1 MIMFARIMVGIG
13 LAIFMIIAIV
23 VISILGGDVKD
34 ENVGTLHK
42 ASFQQW
48 EKATYQNKYATSLSV
63 IMLFAKTKVFVAQDI
78 NNIDKLKPLI
88 TQIIDCID
96 EINQEY
102 KKQNYT
108 SSGAEAT
115 VTDAIYIC
123 QSNNSWL
130 EHLENY

>member
-1 MIMFARIMVGIG
+1 MRMFGGI
-13 LAIFMIIAIV
+13 LLLIILIITTIEV
-23 VISILGGDVKD
+23 TNWQKD
-34 ENVGTLHK
+34 QKIEALKK
-42 ASFQQW
+42 ASFQEW

-88 TQIIDCID
+88 IQIIDCID
-96 EINQEY
+96 EINQSF

-108 SSGAEAT
+108 TSGAEAT